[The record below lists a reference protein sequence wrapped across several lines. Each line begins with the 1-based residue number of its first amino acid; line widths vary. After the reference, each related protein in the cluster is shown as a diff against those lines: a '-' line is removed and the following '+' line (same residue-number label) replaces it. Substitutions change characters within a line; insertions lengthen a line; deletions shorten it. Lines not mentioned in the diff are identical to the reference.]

1 MCLPKQTEILF
12 SCDMVCCEQIISV
25 HRHGRTH
32 RHMHTSL
39 SSECR
44 DNHAR
49 SEFSYPPTPESFC
62 SREQKTRAPHLL
74 SSHLCLLPR
83 NCHESSV
90 YMNVCVC
97 VCAHVCLS
105 VRGCLQAKLCRVFH
119 CNFLM
124 TLCDTVPKGNP
135 ACVTKSCAVQYVCKL
150 PCSCFF
156 ALFFA
161 GMYLSGDLCVC
172 KGVCVHWWVCVWH
185 HCWVCAQCAL
195 WQIADLSGNV
205 GAGFYFKSMS
215 EQLELA
221 STTNTQTVAQAH
233 TSD

>member
-97 VCAHVCLS
+97 VHMCACQSEVACRLSFVGSSIAIFWWLCVIQCQKETLRVSLNRVQYSMCASYHAAVFLHFFCRYVSEWGFVCL
-105 VRGCLQAKLCRVFH
+105 
-119 CNFLM
+119 
-124 TLCDTVPKGNP
+124 
-135 ACVTKSCAVQYVCKL
+135 
-150 PCSCFF
+150 
-156 ALFFA
+156 
-161 GMYLSGDLCVC
+161 
-172 KGVCVHWWVCVWH
+172 
-185 HCWVCAQCAL
+185 
-195 WQIADLSGNV
+195 
-205 GAGFYFKSMS
+205 
-215 EQLELA
+215 
-221 STTNTQTVAQAH
+221 
-233 TSD
+233 